1 MGHPVGLLQISRKF
15 CPDNNLPSSWNPQK
29 YADRLPGSIKD
40 LQLENGKPLDL
51 NTAVS
56 NVFAVFLVLRLMRLG
71 HPASR
76 PYYAELCGEE
86 IVHAAVDQCQENL
99 FQALQRYG
107 ASKISSYRPVHKNLT
122 LIGRLICKIRSSFP
136 FRSKSK

>member
-1 MGHPVGLLQISRKF
+1 MGHPVGLPQISRKF

-56 NVFAVFLVLRLMRLG
+56 NVFAVFLVLRLMRFG

-76 PYYAELCGEE
+76 PYYEELCGEGT
-86 IVHAAVDQCQENL
+86 VHAAVDQCQRNL
-99 FQALQRYG
+99 FQALQRWEG
-107 ASKISSYRPVHKNLT
+107 SMISSYRPVHKNLT
-122 LIGRLICKIRSSFP
+122 LIGRLICKISHFEVNLSEL
-136 FRSKSK
+136 